1 MMFRAALLAL
11 LLTATPAFAEQKGDC
26 GTIVLPT
33 GIGETSSDDLTSFNP
48 LFVETAYNQEAAWSL
63 YPNLLWIN
71 RFSQIDWSRSLA
83 SAVTTTDNTTFTIT
97 LHPLHW
103 SDGVPLVAADVVYY
117 FSLAKQLGTNWTGY
131 GAGGLPYIIQSI
143 KILNQSQFQI
153 TTTHPVNPDWFIY
166 NGIGTLTAFP
176 QHAWQNYTLDQMD
189 QLQSTPSFF
198 NVVIGPLKIQKLVFG
213 QYASFV
219 PNPAWDGPK
228 MHFSQLVFKFLRG
241 DGAEMQGVE
250 SGNTDAAMLAPSLFN
265 FARKIPNTYID
276 VLPADAFVNVINL
289 NYQNPADD
297 FFHDVRVRQAMEDS
311 IDQTTMV
318 NLVFHGE
325 ADTAYGAVPD
335 DMTAFLSPAMRAG
348 IYPVGYNLAK
358 ARALLAAAGYT
369 PGPDGIMQKHGKR
382 LSFSLLEP
390 AGSDAFVAMDE
401 FVQSQFRKA
410 GIEMKIHATDFNQM
424 LALMSGQPLR
434 WDAADSGAPVQNYPS
449 GEGELQTGAFQNF
462 AHYSDPKMDQL
473 IEKNVNNPGL
483 QNLFDYE
490 TYVSAQQPLIYYA
503 IQLPTVLVANR
514 LHGMTEF
521 VDPAGQFAPDQLY
534 CTPGTAK

>member
-1 MMFRAALLAL
+1 MMFRAAAAAL
-11 LLTATPAFAEQKGDC
+11 LLLSLPAFAEQKGDC

-83 SAVTTTDNTTFTIT
+83 SSVTTTDNTNFIVT

-103 SDGVPLVAADVVYY
+103 SDGVPLAAADVLYY
-117 FSLAKQLGTNWTGY
+117 FSLAKQLGPNWPNY
-131 GAGGLPYIIQSI
+131 GGGGLPYIVSSI
-143 KILNQSQFQI
+143 KILNQLQFQV

-250 SGNTDAAMLAPSLFN
+250 SGNTDAAELAPSLFT
-265 FARKIPNTYID
+265 FAKKIKNTHID
-276 VLPADAFVNVINL
+276 VLPADVFVNVINL

-318 NLVFHGE
+318 KLVFHGE
-325 ADTAYGAVPD
+325 AATAYGPVPD
-335 DMTAFLSPAMRAG
+335 DMTPFLSPAMRAG
-348 IYPVGYNLAK
+348 IYPVGYDPAK
-358 ARALLAAAGYT
+358 ARALLAAAGYA
-369 PGPDGIMQKHGKR
+369 PGPDGIMQKNGKR

-390 AGSDAFVAMDE
+390 AGSDAFIAMDE
-401 FVQSQFRKA
+401 YVQNEFHKV

-434 WDAADSGAPVQNYPS
+434 WDAADSGTAAQNYPS

-462 AHYSDPKMDQL
+462 AHYSDPEMDRL
-473 IEKNVNNPGL
+473 ITKNVNNPGL

-490 TYVSAQQPLIYYA
+490 TYVSAQQPMIFYA
-503 IQLPTVLVANR
+503 IALPVVLVANR
-514 LHGMTEF
+514 LHGMVDF
-521 VDPAGQFAPDQLY
+521 VDPIGQFAPDQLY
-534 CTPGTAK
+534 CTPGTTK